1 MNGEILVNGID
12 ALTGAYLPVPGT
24 EQDLALRAT
33 LRQPSAAEL
42 IQLKCRIDPVR
53 AQDALRA
60 PIPGVDPLRL
70 DSAGWAVV
78 FAPDVGAEVREAL
91 RPLLDHRRTQAGA
104 ALYQE
109 HDDSIVE
116 GLTAE
121 FLARRKT
128 EPGNPNP
135 RRYPYYVLLV
145 GDPRKISFRF
155 QYELDV
161 QYAVGRLWLDRP
173 EDYESYARNV
183 VRAETKPTH
192 APGPKRMTFFGVAN
206 PDDRPTGRLCKD
218 LLQPLAEAFSQRA
231 GWKVGEYLGSEATR
245 AQLGELLGGP
255 ETPDVLFTGSHGLGF
270 RINDEEELA
279 AFWERQLAEQGAL
292 ICQDWPGPETW
303 KGAIPPEHYFAGRD
317 LKPGTDLRGLFAF
330 LFACYSGGTPEY
342 DSFSDEPF
350 GTPPQIADAPFVAQ
364 LPKRL
369 LSSGALAVIAHVD
382 RAWTTSFSWTGE
394 SQPEVFKSTLTKLL
408 DGEPLGWCME
418 YLNTRHAELSVEL
431 CGLFQNRQHLV
442 PVDQE
447 QLSRVWR
454 ANNDARNFIVLGDP
468 AVRLAVPPSR
478 RGVLRDGAKRDTRR
492 IG

>member
-1 MNGEILVNGID
+1 MNEEILVNGID
-12 ALTGAYLPVPGT
+12 ALTGNYLPVPST
-24 EQDLALRAT
+24 EQELALRAT

-42 IQLKCRIDPVR
+42 IQLKWRIDPTR
-53 AQDALRA
+53 ARDAFRA

-70 DSAGWAVV
+70 DSAGWSVI
-78 FAPDVGAEVREAL
+78 FAPDVGGEVREAL
-91 RPLLDHRRTQAGA
+91 RPLLDHRRRQAGT
-104 ALYQE
+104 LYQE
-109 HDDSIVE
+109 HEDAIVE
-116 GLTAE
+116 ELTAD
-121 FLARRKT
+121 FLARRNA

-135 RRYPYYVLLV
+135 RRFPYYVLLV
-145 GDPRKISFRF
+145 GDPRKISYRF

-173 EDYESYARNV
+173 EDYESYARSV
-183 VRAETKPTH
+183 VRAETAPTQ
-192 APGPKRMTFFGVAN
+192 ATGPKRMTFFGVAN
-206 PDDRPTGRLCKD
+206 EDDRPTQRLCKD
-218 LLQPLAEAFSQRA
+218 LLQPLAQAFSQRE
-231 GWKVGEYLGSEATR
+231 GWKVWEYLGSKATR

-255 ETPDVLFTGSHGLGF
+255 ETPSVLFTGSHGLGF
-270 RINDEEELA
+270 RINDEEERA
-279 AFWERQLAEQGAL
+279 AFWKRQLAEQGAL
-292 ICQDWPGPETW
+292 ICQDWPGPEAW
-303 KGAIPPEHYFAGRD
+303 KGEIPPEHYFAASD

-342 DSFSDEPF
+342 DSFADDF
-350 GTPPQIADAPFVAQ
+350 GTPPRIASAPFVAQ

-369 LSSGALAVIAHVD
+369 LASGALAVIAHVD
-382 RAWTTSFSWTGE
+382 RAWTTSFSYTGE

-431 CGLFQNRQHLV
+431 CGLFQDRQHLA
-442 PVDQE
+442 PVTQQ

-454 ANNDARNFIVLGDP
+454 ANNDARNFVVLGDP